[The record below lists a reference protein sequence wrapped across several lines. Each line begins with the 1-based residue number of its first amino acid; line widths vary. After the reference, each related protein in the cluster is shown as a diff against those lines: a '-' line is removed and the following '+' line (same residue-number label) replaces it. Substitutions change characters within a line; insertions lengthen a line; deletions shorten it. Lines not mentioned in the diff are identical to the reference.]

1 MDHSRTPQQALPMPE
16 ETMGRTLHNTI
27 YLGRG
32 PLFYSRRAQLALGV
46 AASAGLGW
54 LAFRALR

>member
-1 MDHSRTPQQALPMPE
+1 
-16 ETMGRTLHNTI
+16 MGHTLYKTI

-32 PLFYSRRAQLALGV
+32 PLYYSRRARLALVLGV

-54 LAFRALR
+54 LALRALR

>member
-1 MDHSRTPQQALPMPE
+1 
-16 ETMGRTLHNTI
+16 MGHTLYNTI

-32 PLFYSRRAQLALGV
+32 PRYYSRRTRLALALGL

-54 LAFRALR
+54 LAVRALR